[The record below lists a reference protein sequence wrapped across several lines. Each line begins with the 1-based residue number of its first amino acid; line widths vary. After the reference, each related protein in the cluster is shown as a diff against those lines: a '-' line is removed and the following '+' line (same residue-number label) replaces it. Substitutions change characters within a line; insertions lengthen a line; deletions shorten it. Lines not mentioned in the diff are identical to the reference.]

1 MNNLTQYLSS
11 YDRFIKMIKTPILV
25 ALNTS
30 PGMED
35 SARVVLERTISD
47 PIVLKN
53 LNLLKEHD
61 EYTYNHSINVA
72 VLSFFLGYRRGY
84 DIDMLTILTKGAAL
98 HDIGKTGVPLSI
110 LNKPGR
116 LTSEEFSVI
125 TTHSEHGYNL
135 VKNTKLEKEVKEI
148 ILYHHIRLD
157 GSGYPDSSDEI
168 SNNELIQIVS
178 LCDVFDALTGDRVY
192 KPGMS
197 KVSAYRIICAEMEN
211 KLNTGLLDLLLE
223 NFSMFD
229 VGDMTFTTD
238 KEKCIIV
245 ALNTDNLNRPIIEIL
260 EGKNKG
266 KVIDLSVDNTIN
278 LSYT

>member
-84 DIDMLTILTKGAAL
+84 DIDMLTLFLLQG
-98 HDIGKTGVPLSI
+98 
-110 LNKPGR
+110 
-116 LTSEEFSVI
+116 
-125 TTHSEHGYNL
+125 
-135 VKNTKLEKEVKEI
+135 
-148 ILYHHIRLD
+148 
-157 GSGYPDSSDEI
+157 
-168 SNNELIQIVS
+168 
-178 LCDVFDALTGDRVY
+178 LCYL
-192 KPGMS
+192 
-197 KVSAYRIICAEMEN
+197 
-211 KLNTGLLDLLLE
+211 
-223 NFSMFD
+223 
-229 VGDMTFTTD
+229 
-238 KEKCIIV
+238 
-245 ALNTDNLNRPIIEIL
+245 
-260 EGKNKG
+260 
-266 KVIDLSVDNTIN
+266 
-278 LSYT
+278 